1 MIPEIREQF
10 NTNFDQSKYDAFVA
24 DIHRNN
30 RQSLVFRVCE
40 TPLFLSDALRDKLI
54 EAAND
59 VMRVVRM
66 PDFPDRCK
74 NAIPAGMSVANET
87 PHTHFLQVDFAI
99 CRDENGH
106 LLPQLIELQGFPS
119 LYAFQ
124 HYLDTKLRE
133 YFPIPDG
140 FLPFFSGLNSET
152 YKEKLGKLLLGNSA
166 PENVVL
172 LELQPEQQKTRIDFY
187 LTEQYFGI
195 PFVCVTDVY
204 QRGNKL
210 FYRQNG
216 REIPIERI
224 YYRFIFDELIR
235 KNIQPGFDINA
246 DLDVE
251 WVGHPNWFF
260 KISKHT
266 LPLIDSKYCPQT
278 YYLHELTSYPD
289 DLENYVLKP
298 LYSFAGTGVQ
308 VDVTKAML
316 NEIDDREN
324 YILQRKIEY
333 APLIKTP
340 DEHARVEIRLMF
352 IWDDKPILVNNLLR
366 TSKGKMM
373 GVDFNKN
380 KTWVGSSL
388 AYHRPEI

>member
-1 MIPEIREQF
+1 MKNNPMNIHSQEYMETMARLMSEALESPEGMQALAAAIAAPIEQEIR
-10 NTNFDQSKYDAFVA
+10 
-24 DIHRNN
+24 R
-30 RQSLVFRVCE
+30 
-40 TPLFLSDALRDKLI
+40 
-54 EAAND
+54 
-59 VMRVVRM
+59 
-66 PDFPDRCK
+66 
-74 NAIPAGMSVANET
+74 
-87 PHTHFLQVDFAI
+87 
-99 CRDENGH
+99 
-106 LLPQLIELQGFPS
+106 
-119 LYAFQ
+119 
-124 HYLDTKLRE
+124 
-133 YFPIPDG
+133 
-140 FLPFFSGLNSET
+140 
-152 YKEKLGKLLLGNSA
+152 KEISSLLL
-166 PENVVL
+166 
-172 LELQPEQQKTRIDFY
+172 T
-187 LTEQYFGI
+187 
-195 PFVCVTDVY
+195 
-204 QRGNKL
+204 
-210 FYRQNG
+210 
-216 REIPIERI
+216 
-224 YYRFIFDELIR
+224 
-235 KNIQPGFDINA
+235 
-246 DLDVE
+246 
-251 WVGHPNWFF
+251 
-260 KISKHT
+260 KHT
-266 LPLIDSKYCPQT
+266 LPLINSKYCPQT